1 MKDDKGL
8 LDLSWTDDVLLVLWY
23 GLAILAVVNIL
34 AEVLR

>member
-34 AEVLR
+34 TEVLR

>member
-23 GLAILAVVNIL
+23 GLSILAVVNIL